1 MTLPPDWY
9 KEAFERIDNASGGR
23 RVAHAFRT
31 NAIAMTDRWIRL
43 LRDHN
48 VRTCVSIDGPED
60 LHDTYRRTRGGRGSR
75 AVSLRDAAR
84 LSETGLPFHLIS
96 VLTADSLVQ
105 PEHFSIS
112 TLRMVSGTSVST
124 SGNRRA
130 RVRSPALKVR
140 EPRPPVAFS
149 STGFCPYRCGGRAL
163 CLPGT

>member
-1 MTLPPDWY
+1 MSGDVPDALCRNIAASPLADEALSVVLHGGEPMTLPPDWY
-9 KEAFERIDNASGGR
+9 KEAFERIDNDSGGR

-31 NAIAMTDRWIRL
+31 NAIGMTDRWIRL
-43 LRDHN
+43 LRERN

-105 PEHFSIS
+105 P
-112 TLRMVSGTSVST
+112 
-124 SGNRRA
+124 
-130 RVRSPALKVR
+130 
-140 EPRPPVAFS
+140 
-149 STGFCPYRCGGRAL
+149 
-163 CLPGT
+163 